1 MSVTQ
6 TMSILPEVDMD
17 TPLAKRIKT
26 KISDTGPISVTEYM
40 TLCLLDPV
48 DGYYPTRD
56 PLGSEGDFITAP
68 EISQMF
74 GECLGLWVVQ
84 SWHDLGKPEPFN
96 LIELGPGRGVMM
108 ADILKAVAL
117 EPGCL
122 AAAQVTLVEAS
133 AALQAVQAKTLGQSG
148 AHINWADRLDA
159 VDDAPCLIIGNE
171 FLDCLPIR
179 QFVCADPF
187 AGDRGWSERR
197 VGVDDGR
204 LRFETDGQ
212 PAPVAVTQAFPG
224 THDDPRKHDLL
235 EICPASAQLIDH
247 LKDRFAKTSG
257 RALFIDY
264 GPEATEFGDT
274 LQALKRHKKVGV
286 FSAPGDTDLTAR
298 VDFSGLKAMADR
310 AKLDIHGPI
319 AQRTL
324 LSRLDIDIRAIA
336 LLRGTK
342 DARPKLLRQL
352 HRLMDEDEMGTLF
365 KAICLSAPNLPT
377 PLAFAGAA

>member
-1 MSVTQ
+1 
-6 TMSILPEVDMD
+6 MSILTDVSTD
-17 TPLAKRIKT
+17 TPLATRIKA
-26 KISDTGPISVTEYM
+26 KIRESGPISVAEYM

-56 PLGSEGDFITAP
+56 PLGSDGDFITAP

-84 SWHDLGKPEPFN
+84 SWHDLGQPTRFN
-96 LIELGPGRGVMM
+96 LVELGPGRGVMM

-122 AAAQVTLVEAS
+122 AATQVTLVEAS
-133 AALQAVQAKTLGQSG
+133 AALQAVQAKTLGYSG
-148 AHINWADRLDA
+148 AQVAWADRLDA

-179 QFVCADPF
+179 QFVCNDPF
-187 AGDRGWSERR
+187 ASERGWSERR
-197 VGVDDGR
+197 VGVDDNQ

-212 PAPVAVTQAFPG
+212 AAPSAVTQAFPG
-224 THDDPRKHDLL
+224 THDDPRKDDLL
-235 EICPASAQLIDH
+235 EICPASAQMIDH
-247 LKDRFAKTSG
+247 LKDRFAKTPG

-264 GPEATEFGDT
+264 GPETTEFGDT

-298 VDFSGLKAMADR
+298 VDFSGLKALAEAAD
-310 AKLDIHGPI
+310 LDVHGAV

-324 LSRLDIDIRAIA
+324 LSRLGIEVRAIA
-336 LLRGTK
+336 LLRGNEE
-342 DARPKLLRQL
+342 ARPKLLRQL

-365 KAICLSAPNLPT
+365 KAICVSAASLPT
-377 PLAFAGAA
+377 PLAFDGAV

>member
-1 MSVTQ
+1 MSETAL
-6 TMSILPEVDMD
+6 S
-17 TPLAKRIKT
+17 KRLKARIR
-26 KISDTGPISVTEYM
+26 DTGPISVAEYM

-74 GECLGLWVVQ
+74 GECLGLWIVQ
-84 SWHDLGKPEPFN
+84 SWVDLGRPTRFN

-108 ADILKAVAL
+108 ADMLKAVAL
-117 EPGCL
+117 ERDCL
-122 AAAQVTLVEAS
+122 KAAQIILVEAS

-148 AHINWADRLDA
+148 AHVSWADRLDA

-187 AGDRGWSERR
+187 AGEKGWSERR
-197 VGVDDGR
+197 VGIADDQ
-204 LRFETDGQ
+204 LRYETDGQ
-212 PAPVAVTQAFPG
+212 PAAQSLTSTFPG
-224 THDDPRKHDLL
+224 THNNPRKDDLI
-235 EICPASAQLIDH
+235 EICPASAQLVDH
-247 LKDRFAKTSG
+247 LQTRFATTPG

-264 GPEATEFGDT
+264 GPETTEFGDT
-274 LQALKRHKKVGV
+274 LQALKRHKKVDV

-298 VDFSGLKAMADR
+298 VDFDGLKALADV
-310 AKLDIHGPI
+310 AGLNTDGPL
-319 AQRTL
+319 AQRTFF
-324 LSRLDIDIRAIA
+324 SRLGIEVRAMA
-336 LLRGTK
+336 LLRSHP

-352 HRLMDEDEMGTLF
+352 HRLLDEEEMGLLF
-365 KAICLSAPNLPT
+365 KAICFSAPTLPT
-377 PLAFAGAA
+377 PLGFTA